1 MANRER
7 GEIALRI
14 GDVEYT
20 LVLNTGAMARLE
32 EYFSTPDKEVTWD
45 EVWAR
50 VLKGSVRTV
59 RALIWA
65 MLQTHHPTVTI
76 LETGRLIDLA
86 GGFAGL
92 TAILAQAGYH
102 ATPDPQD
109 VKELGVTKSRPRTA
123 QGSRAR
129 RGTGA
134 ASSSTRGASV

>member
-7 GEIALRI
+7 GELALRI

-32 EYFSTPDKEVTWD
+32 EHFSTPTKETTWD

-59 RALIWA
+59 RALLWA
-65 MLQTHHPTVTI
+65 MLQTHHPSVTI
-76 LETGRLIDLA
+76 EQAGVLIDQA
-86 GGFAGL
+86 GGFEGL
-92 TAILAQAGYH
+92 IDILDKAGYQ
-102 ATPDPQD
+102 ATPDPRD
-109 VKELGVTKSRPRTA
+109 VKELGVAKSRPRTA
-123 QGSRAR
+123 QKSRLR

-134 ASSSTRGASV
+134 ASSFTRDASV